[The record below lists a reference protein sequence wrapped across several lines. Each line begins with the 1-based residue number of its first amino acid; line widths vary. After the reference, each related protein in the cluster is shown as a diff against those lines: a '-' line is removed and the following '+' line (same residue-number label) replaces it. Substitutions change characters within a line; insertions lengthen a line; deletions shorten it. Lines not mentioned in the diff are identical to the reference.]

1 MSAMIPHS
9 DLWFEEAFADPC
21 REHGTDVPRDIKEC
35 ARSLCIQH
43 DIRGISDPLYIAN
56 VIAFEMG
63 RGDGCS
69 VFFDEPQPS
78 RSDRAESFDADV
90 ERLAKRL
97 SHAYSSKIQYAFA
110 NDEATRERNLK
121 GFISARIQ
129 HPGKPQDLFAGFDQL
144 KAIAEQMKPYQ
155 EAFEQDWNTFL
166 SQRWS
171 KDGQEALDKAVYEF
185 NGVLARQLEQVAA
198 LTGNNADT
206 LKSAYAP
213 KADDPYALWF
223 SNRPADFL
231 EKVARFQSFNPDL
244 WSKMARINEEEAT
257 AQREKASSSL
267 RVKP

>member
-1 MSAMIPHS
+1 MIPHS

-21 REHGTDVPRDIKEC
+21 REEGKDVPRDIK
-35 ARSLCIQH
+35 ALAQALCVQH
-43 DIRGISDPLYIAN
+43 NIRGISDPLYIAN
-56 VIAFEMG
+56 VIAVEMG

-97 SHAYSSKIQYAFA
+97 SHAYSSSIQYSFA

-121 GFISARIQ
+121 NFIAGRLQ
-129 HPGKPQDLFAGFDQL
+129 HPGKPQDLFAGFDQI
-144 KAIAEQMKPYQ
+144 KTIAEQMKPYQ
-155 EAFEQDWNTFL
+155 EAFEQKWNDFL
-166 SQRWS
+166 SQKWS
-171 KDGQEALDKAVYEF
+171 KDGQEMLDKAVSEF
-185 NGVLARQLEQVAA
+185 NAVLERQVEQVAT

-213 KADDPYALWF
+213 KQNDPYALWF

-231 EKVARFQSFNPDL
+231 EKVARFNSFNPEF
-244 WSKMARINEEEAT
+244 WARMTRINEEEAN
-257 AQREKASSSL
+257 AQRQNATKGTRA
-267 RVKP
+267 RP